1 MNIVEYIA
9 SSKKIVFCIV
19 DDIDTYANSYIK
31 ETIKNI
37 ADFTISNLHTKGYNV
52 FVGHDESILIDHAL
66 SCGYEHAVIM
76 SPGTEFINGMEF
88 FNALEI
94 VIKDDFLVMGHILDR
109 GQAYYELHHQCYILN
124 LKMWNEIDCPFIG
137 KETMGIKHT
146 QIIPSR
152 SKENI
157 HDSYT
162 PLWINTGENSHTYDH
177 KRHGWN
183 IISQGLKNK
192 KDILVFGDKLRNNK
206 IHYYPESKK
215 DFLEKVSFLYHRQNY
230 CATEFIHTKNNEWDN
245 GIKGKFDQVIV
256 PASGTLY
263 TDLIDKGTVIFYDY
277 NQNALDY
284 WKNNIPKKQGVE
296 YKFVKTD
303 LLNDDV
309 LLDHINYTAKK
320 TFVNL
325 SNIFCYEGTATV
337 YPLSYRLDKE
347 EKLVNELNELNNV
360 VINFTMSASC
370 GFSDIETDYLSYLKK
385 PTWHMNQDWNE

>member
-1 MNIVEYIA
+1 
-9 SSKKIVFCIV
+9 
-19 DDIDTYANSYIK
+19 
-31 ETIKNI
+31 
-37 ADFTISNLHTKGYNV
+37 
-52 FVGHDESILIDHAL
+52 
-66 SCGYEHAVIM
+66 
-76 SPGTEFINGMEF
+76 
-88 FNALEI
+88 
-94 VIKDDFLVMGHILDR
+94 
-109 GQAYYELHHQCYILN
+109 
-124 LKMWNEIDCPFIG
+124 
-137 KETMGIKHT
+137 MGIKHT

-277 NQNALDY
+277 NQNALNY